1 MWSSP
6 IPMKKVS
13 LYMVDADAQQAAMT
27 LAQMSIIHPLENQ
40 ESDQPLEDFPA
51 APYFSVYHQLNLRFG
66 KIAGFSKQ
74 DFERPVIS
82 TDIVSLQQLQDLDEQ
97 LKLLWAQVSDLE
109 EQLRQQNEDLHVIRQ
124 LSDSLQ
130 KFSALDLD
138 LSRLRRQG
146 KFLQIFVGTVPLG
159 NFSQLKRA
167 LSLAHY
173 LIKSFYSGEGIQHV
187 VVFGSS
193 RQQEDVQELLISA
206 DFRAL
211 KIPEEFSGSPSE
223 LQTGMNQR
231 QQRVLETIAELE
243 QQQTDLLRENQ
254 PMLNEVNKVLI
265 SARPYASLASVLKGR
280 GGLVSFQGWV
290 PADSDQAVKRQLE
303 KDLEFPFHIE
313 FSAPEI
319 EEFDAVPSL
328 LKKSWLLRPF
338 QSLVMNFG
346 MPGYKE
352 VDPTSLFALSYI
364 LMFGMMFG
372 DIGHGGVILLVS
384 LFLYKRYSPFS
395 IVAALA
401 GSSSIIFGFIYGSI
415 FGYEEIIHALWMSP
429 MHDPVR
435 LLLVAVVWG
444 AGFLLIAN
452 LLAIRNYLA
461 TGSYNEAFYSGKGLA
476 GLFFYLA
483 ALYGG
488 YQSFNNQHFGWLES
502 LLLVAPMMV
511 ILYFQWRQSSA
522 GLIERVLV
530 VFIEGLE
537 HIISSISGTLSF
549 LRVAAFSL
557 NHIALAAAVFSIAAM
572 MDGVGHWLTVVL
584 GNVFIIVLEG
594 AIVAIQ
600 CLRLEYY
607 EGFSRFFSGKG
618 KAFEPLKI
626 EL

>member
-1 MWSSP
+1 MWSTP

-27 LAQMSIIHPLENQ
+27 LAQMSVIHPLENQ
-40 ESDQPLEDFPA
+40 DSNQGLEDFPA

-66 KIAGFSKQ
+66 KIVSFSKQ
-74 DFERPVIS
+74 DFEHSVVS
-82 TDIVSLQQLQDLDEQ
+82 TDIVTLQQLQNLDDL
-97 LKLLWAQVSDLE
+97 LKRLWAQVSDLE
-109 EQLRQQNEDLHVIRQ
+109 EQLRRQNEELHVIRQ
-124 LSDSLQ
+124 LSDSLR
-130 KFSALDLD
+130 KFARLDLD

-146 KFLQIFVGTVPLG
+146 NFLRIFVGTVPLG

-167 LSLAHY
+167 LSLTHY
-173 LIKSFYSGEGIQHV
+173 MIKSFYSGEGIQHV

-193 RQQEDVQELLISA
+193 QQHEDVQELLKSA

-223 LQTGMNQR
+223 LQANMNQQ
-231 QQRVLETIAELE
+231 QQRVVETIGELKL
-243 QQQTDLLRENQ
+243 QQTDLMLENQ
-254 PMLNEVNKVLI
+254 PMLSEVHNVLI
-265 SARPYASLASVLKGR
+265 SAKPYASLATVLKGR
-280 GGLVSFQGWV
+280 GGLVSLQGWV
-290 PADSDQAVKRQLE
+290 PAHSDREIKRQLE
-303 KDLEFPFHIE
+303 KSLEFPFHIE

-319 EEFDAVPSL
+319 DEFDAVPSL
-328 LKKSWLLRPF
+328 LKKSWLLKPF
-338 QSLVMNFG
+338 QNLVMNFG

-352 VDPTSLFALSYI
+352 VDPSSLFALSYI

-372 DIGHGGVILLVS
+372 DIGHGGVILLAS
-384 LFLYKRYSPFS
+384 LFLYKRFPPFS
-395 IVAALA
+395 IVGALA
-401 GSSSIIFGFIYGSI
+401 GLSSILFGFIYGSI
-415 FGYEEIIHALWMSP
+415 FGYEDIVHALWMSP
-429 MHDPVR
+429 MHDPVKV
-435 LLLVAVVWG
+435 LLVAVVWG

-461 TGSYNEAFYSGKGLA
+461 TGLYQQAFYSSKGMA

-483 ALYGG
+483 ALYAG
-488 YQSFNNQHFGWLES
+488 YQLFANQYFGWLES
-502 LLLVAPMMV
+502 MGLIVPMMV
-511 ILYFQWRQSSA
+511 ILHFQWRQSSA
-522 GLIERVLV
+522 GVFERALV

-537 HIISSISGTLSF
+537 HIISNVSGTLSF

-572 MDGVGHWLTVVL
+572 MDVVGHWLTVVL
-584 GNVFIIVLEG
+584 GNIFIIVLEG